1 MLRRPGNEQAQ
12 TRQAQA
18 RATHLGETEAGE
30 PGSTPDEAEAGTA
43 SLDPEAEAG
52 AASGSGGGG
61 GRGEPGSGG
70 AASLDPEAEAVPDP
84 DAATWSKQSRTPD
97 PEAWRLGEERK
108 KSDLLREAQRGTA
121 SDDVRRR

>member
-1 MLRRPGNEQAQ
+1 V
-12 TRQAQA
+12 
-18 RATHLGETEAGE
+18 
-30 PGSTPDEAEAGTA
+30 
-43 SLDPEAEAG
+43 DPEAEA
-52 AASGSGGGG
+52 
-61 GRGEPGSGG
+61 G

-84 DAATWSKQSRTPD
+84 DAATWSKQSCTPD

>member
-1 MLRRPGNEQAQ
+1 VLRRPGNEQAQ
-12 TRQAQA
+12 ARQAQA
-18 RATHLGETEAGE
+18 RATHLGDTEAGE
-30 PGSTPDEAEAGTA
+30 PGST
-43 SLDPEAEAG
+43 LDEAEAG
-52 AASGSGGGG
+52 AASGSGGGR

-70 AASLDPEAEAVPDP
+70 AASLDPEAVPDP
-84 DAATWSKQSRTPD
+84 DAATWSKQSRPPD

>member
-1 MLRRPGNEQAQ
+1 V
-12 TRQAQA
+12 
-18 RATHLGETEAGE
+18 
-30 PGSTPDEAEAGTA
+30 
-43 SLDPEAEAG
+43 DPEAEA
-52 AASGSGGGG
+52 
-61 GRGEPGSGG
+61 G

-84 DAATWSKQSRTPD
+84 DAATCSKQSCTPD

>member
-1 MLRRPGNEQAQ
+1 MRRPSLCLP
-12 TRQAQA
+12 RLRLLVA
-18 RATHLGETEAGE
+18 RATEHVPASCAR
-30 PGSTPDEAEAGTA
+30 STPDEAEAGAA